1 MPKGFFE
8 ELTDIEKEYL
18 QRTKTSYMLDQE
30 ATSFLP
36 GGSTRSATDSKP
48 YPVYMK
54 SGKGCYLL
62 DADEN
67 EYIDFM
73 NNYTVLILG
82 HAHPKVCEAISNQTQ
97 SGILLGAPSREQF
110 ELGKMICDR
119 VDSVD
124 KVRFCNT
131 GTEAVMYSIRV
142 ARAVTGKTKVLKF
155 EGGFHGNTE
164 QTEISV
170 GPDLKDAGPP
180 ERPYAV
186 PETEGITPGVLQDVR
201 IAPYNNIDATRE
213 IIEENKNDLAAV
225 IVEPLLGAAGMI
237 PATGEFLKFLREVTD
252 QHQLILIFDEIIT
265 YRLSPGGVQEIFG
278 IKPDLTTFGKII
290 GGGLPIGAFGGREDI
305 MDIFSPKRDH
315 PMHHSGTFNGG
326 AVTMA
331 AGIAAMNE
339 IDASLISRI
348 NQMGEELKSQLARL
362 FSNKGVRGQL
372 TGRGS
377 LMNIHFSSEEVANL
391 RTAKADWKTS
401 LPLRDLLNLALK
413 NRGIYTPNRLMLCIS
428 SPMTENEIQ
437 TVLAAF
443 DSSLDQL
450 KPVIEKYCPEFL
462 L

>member
-1 MPKGFFE
+1 MEKGFFG

-18 QRTKTSYMLDQE
+18 QRTKTSYTLDRE
-30 ATSFLP
+30 ASKYLP

-48 YPVYMK
+48 YPVYMT
-54 SGKGCYLL
+54 SGQGCYLK
-62 DADEN
+62 DADDN

-82 HAHPKVCEAISNQTQ
+82 HAHPKVCEAISTQTK
-97 SGILLGAPSREQF
+97 SGVLLGAPSQEQF

-131 GTEAVMYSIRV
+131 GTEAVMYSIRA

-170 GPDLKDAGPP
+170 MPDLNDAGPP

-186 PETEGITPGVLQDVR
+186 PETQGITPGVLQDIL
-201 IAPYNNIDATRE
+201 IAPYNNIDATRA

-225 IVEPLLGAAGMI
+225 IVEPLLGASGMI
-237 PATGEFLKFLREVTD
+237 PATPDFLKFLREVTA

-265 YRLSPGGVQEIFG
+265 YRLSLGGIQQIFD

-331 AGIAAMNE
+331 AGIVAMNV
-339 IDASLISRI
+339 IDEALISRI
-348 NQMGEELKSQLARL
+348 NRMGEALKSQIAKL
-362 FSNKGVRGQL
+362 FADKGIRGQL

-377 LMNIHFSSEEVANL
+377 LMNVHFSSQEVMNL
-391 RTAKADWKTS
+391 RTAKADWNRS

-413 NRGIYTPNRLMLCIS
+413 NRGIYTPSRLMLCIS
-428 SPMTENEIQ
+428 SPMTEKEIQ
-437 TVLAAF
+437 TVSAAF
-443 DSSLDQL
+443 DSALNQL
-450 KPVIEKYCPEFL
+450 KPVIEKYCPVFL